1 MSQCLLQGHFLFM
14 KSFYR
19 SISPII
25 RVVLALFFVPVSL
38 SAQEAGGGSGGGSLP
53 AAPSGSGGSSSLVGM
68 VVGQNYVLKSSDVI
82 SLEVYQE
89 PDLDKEVRI
98 EADGTVT
105 LALIGKVKVSQMTV
119 GEAQSLI
126 TDLYDRDFLVEPQV
140 NVLVTSFSP
149 KFVRVLGHVGSPG
162 MVDIPPD
169 KDLTLIDAITQ
180 CRGVSR
186 LGDDRKLTISRT
198 DEEGNTRAFEV
209 NFKKIKRGEAK
220 DYTLEEGDVIYVPER
235 LI

>member
-1 MSQCLLQGHFLFM
+1 
-14 KSFYR
+14 
-19 SISPII
+19 
-25 RVVLALFFVPVSL
+25 
-38 SAQEAGGGSGGGSLP
+38 
-53 AAPSGSGGSSSLVGM
+53 M